1 MKISRK
7 KFLEKSL
14 AAGLCLSGH
23 KFFGPLAEKLMT
35 DIDNLIRR
43 IGNSNDDRERVKLI
57 EEFMNADISGEE
69 KKIAAEI
76 LNIAD
81 RWANGFEKYARPGTE
96 GNESD
101 GYLCGFL
108 NRCSL
113 ERFIL
118 PKLPEDHRL
127 FPLIAFYRSRMLTA
141 RLIQS
146 GNIINVPDVR
156 DNYLA
161 ESWRLMRIV
170 TASFPE
176 NELAASYLGNYK
188 PWEEIVPYEQSAPE
202 WANYQRMVLE
212 KLTWLVRWW
221 VDHRQISDGQFGGG
235 WGDDVEM
242 WRVWVPLLFAFDEEK
257 AVKSQEKLFNGLYRL
272 SRMQKGYTTIMTDVE
287 HTAEEYADPLYCM
300 LNMQPENPVWEERSL
315 KVMDFIE
322 NLWSGVNERGQLQF
336 KSTWFNVD
344 GVHPDVSRACDT
356 PYHTRLV
363 EPLMIL
369 WLRKGNSRVGGFI
382 TKWLRTWVEATFT
395 EEAGKP
401 SGIIPAAIHWPDGKP
416 AGVGINWWEPQNHTE
431 PTLYYFPT
439 QQNMMYECFLQAY
452 HMTRDEYFLKPLRF
466 VSEKR
471 LQGAGDGNPGDYL
484 TGSLEW
490 SLSVLKS
497 RIPPVL
503 MKYRTITGDTSYDQI
518 IEKDARGYERYIF
531 DKDAA
536 RLTKEMDNQRKSLSL
551 PAEWYTTE
559 VRWTDR
565 LFSSVRYM
573 NFILKEPL
581 PNFNAGFLFSC
592 LTGNVGNY
600 QIMPVFGV
608 KWLTEP
614 ENIAVLTDENSPERF
629 AARLFHFG
637 DAPRKMKVRF
647 LNLRDGKYRW
657 QIGGDKR
664 NRITIDRENREI
676 EFSIPSKELSYLI
689 VEKK

>member
-7 KFLEKSL
+7 RFLEHCL
-14 AAGLCLSGH
+14 AAGACISCPALLHSLSGM
-23 KFFGPLAEKLMT
+23 PLPGLQ
-35 DIDNLIRR
+35 DLIKR
-43 IGNSNDDRERVKLI
+43 IGNSNDDKERVLLLQQFLDT
-57 EEFMNADISGEE
+57 EISSEE
-69 KKIAAEI
+69 KNIVEQI
-76 LNIAD
+76 LSIAD
-81 RWANGFEKYARPGTE
+81 RWANSFEKYAVPGTE
-96 GNESD
+96 GNEPD
-101 GYLCGFL
+101 GFLCGFL

-113 ERFIL
+113 ERYIL
-118 PKLPEDHRL
+118 PRIPEDHRL
-127 FPLIAFYRSRMLTA
+127 FPLIAFYRSRMLIA

-156 DNYLA
+156 DRYLD

-170 TASFPE
+170 KTAFPE
-176 NELAASYLGNYK
+176 NELARNYLGEYK
-188 PWEEIVPYEQSAPE
+188 PWEEIVSFNPEAPE

-212 KLTWLVRWW
+212 KLTRLIHWW
-221 VDHRQISDGQFGGG
+221 VDNRQISDGQFGGG

-242 WRVWVPLLFAFDEEK
+242 WRVWVPLLFAFDDDK
-257 AVKSQEKLFNGLYRL
+257 AIKSQEKLFNGLYRL

-336 KSTWFNVD
+336 RSTWFNVE
-344 GVHPDVSRACDT
+344 GVHPDVTRACDT

-363 EPLMIL
+363 EPLMLL
-369 WLRKGNSRVGGFI
+369 WLRKGNRRVGDFV
-382 TKWLRTWVEATFT
+382 TRWLRTWVEATFT

-401 SGIIPAAIHWPDGKP
+401 AGIIPAAIHWPDGKP
-416 AGVGINWWEPQNHTE
+416 AGVGPNWWEPQNHTE
-431 PTLYYFPT
+431 PTLYFFPT

-452 HMTRDEYFLKPLRF
+452 HMTGDDYFLKPLRF
-466 VSEKR
+466 VAEKR
-471 LQGAGDGNPGDYL
+471 LQGAGNGSPGDYT

-490 SLSVLKS
+490 SLAVLKS

-503 MKYRTITGDTSYDQI
+503 IKYRTITGDSSFDEI

-531 DKDAA
+531 DKDAD
-536 RLTKEMDNQRKSLSL
+536 RLTKEMDSQRKSLSL
-551 PAEWYTTE
+551 PQEWYTTE

-565 LFSSVRYM
+565 LFSSVRYF

-581 PNFNAGFLFSC
+581 PGFNAGFLFSC

-614 ENIAVLTDENSPERF
+614 ENIAILTEENSPERF
-629 AARLFHFG
+629 AARLYHFG
-637 DAPRKMKVRF
+637 NAPRKMKVRF

-657 QIGGDKR
+657 QISGGKK
-664 NRITIDRENREI
+664 NRITIGRENREI

-689 VEKK
+689 VE